1 MSSWIRTEYC
11 GELRSTDLGKKVCLN
26 GWVHRQRNLGGVI
39 FLDLRD
45 RSGLVQVVVNPEQKE
60 AYAIAETLR
69 SEFVIMVKGMV
80 SRRPEGSLNKDL
92 LTGEVEV
99 LAEELVILN
108 SAKTPPIYVDDSHE
122 RTANVDETVR
132 LKYRYLDLRRP
143 AMQKNLILRHRVTK
157 TVRDFLDEKGFI
169 EVETPILMKS
179 TPEGARDYLVPSRV
193 NPGKFYALPQSPQL
207 FKQLL
212 MVGGLEKYFQIAKCF
227 RDEDLRA
234 DRQPEFTQID
244 LEMSF
249 IDQEVIFNL
258 LEEMM
263 VRLFREILGVEL
275 ERPFPRLE
283 YSAAMERYG
292 SDKPDLRYGME
303 LIDISSIVE
312 DSDFSVFRNVIANQG
327 IVVAITAP
335 GCSAYS
341 RKELDGLSQ
350 LAMKY
355 GAKGLAH
362 LALKDGQVK
371 SPIAKFFTPQQL
383 TAITKKVQAQEGDL
397 VLIVAGEPTVAR
409 TALGALR
416 QEMAARLGLIPE
428 GEYKFL
434 WVVNFP
440 LFEFDQEAG
449 RYVAVH
455 HAFTSPLAED
465 IPLLKEEPGKVRANA
480 YDLVLNGMEL
490 GSGSIRIHLRAVQEE
505 IFRIMGLSEA
515 EAKEKF
521 GFLLEAFEYGT
532 PPHGGIA
539 LGLDRLVMILT
550 GAANMREVIA
560 FPKTTSATCLMTGTP
575 SEVDPEQLQEVHIKS
590 VVNRKTLLE

>member
-1 MSSWIRTEYC
+1 MSSWIRTEHC
-11 GELRSTDLGKKVCLN
+11 GELRPADLGKKVCLN

-60 AYAIAETLR
+60 IYAIAETLR
-69 SEFVIMVKGMV
+69 SEFVIMVKGVV

-92 LTGEVEV
+92 PTGEVEV
-99 LAEELVILN
+99 LADELVILN

-122 RTANVDETVR
+122 RAANVDETVR

-143 AMQKNLILRHRVTK
+143 AMQKNLILRHRTTK
-157 TVRDFLDEKGFI
+157 TIRNFLDEKGFLEI
-169 EVETPILMKS
+169 ETPILMKS

-212 MVGGLEKYFQIAKCF
+212 MVGGVEKYFQIAKCF

-275 ERPFPRLE
+275 ERPFLRLE
-283 YSAAMERYG
+283 YSEAMERYG

-303 LIDISSIVE
+303 LIDISSTVE
-312 DSDFSVFRNVIANQG
+312 GSDFGVFRNVLANQG
-327 IVVAITAP
+327 IVAAITVP
-335 GCSAYS
+335 GCGAYS

-350 LAMKY
+350 LAVKY

-383 TAITKKVQAQEGDL
+383 AAITEKVQAQEGDL
-397 VLIVAGEPTVAR
+397 ILIVADEPAVAR

-455 HAFTSPLAED
+455 HAFTSPLPED
-465 IPLLKEEPGKVRANA
+465 TSLLEEDPGKVRANA

-490 GSGSIRIHLRAVQEE
+490 GSGSIRIHLRTVQEE
-505 IFRIMGLSEA
+505 IFRIMGLTEA

-550 GAANMREVIA
+550 GASNMREVIA
-560 FPKTTSATCLMTGTP
+560 FPKTTSATCLMTETP
-575 SEVDPEQLQEVHIKS
+575 SEVDPDQLQEVHIKS
-590 VVNRKTLLE
+590 VVNRKTLL

>member
-1 MSSWIRTEYC
+1 
-11 GELRSTDLGKKVCLN
+11 
-26 GWVHRQRNLGGVI
+26 
-39 FLDLRD
+39 
-45 RSGLVQVVVNPEQKE
+45 
-60 AYAIAETLR
+60 
-69 SEFVIMVKGMV
+69 
-80 SRRPEGSLNKDL
+80 
-92 LTGEVEV
+92 
-99 LAEELVILN
+99 
-108 SAKTPPIYVDDSHE
+108 
-122 RTANVDETVR
+122 
-132 LKYRYLDLRRP
+132 
-143 AMQKNLILRHRVTK
+143 MQKNLILRHRVTK

-283 YSAAMERYG
+283 YGEAMERYG

-303 LIDISSIVE
+303 LIDISSEVE
-312 DSDFSVFRNVIANQG
+312 DSEFGVFRNVIANQG

-383 TAITKKVQAQEGDL
+383 AHITEKVQAQEGDL
-397 VLIVAGEPTVAR
+397 VLIVADEPTVAR

-434 WVVNFP
+434 WIVNF
-440 LFEFDQEAG
+440 LFEFDQEARALCCCPSCLYLTITGGHPAAGG
-449 RYVAVH
+449 R
-455 HAFTSPLAED
+455 
-465 IPLLKEEPGKVRANA
+465 
-480 YDLVLNGMEL
+480 
-490 GSGSIRIHLRAVQEE
+490 
-505 IFRIMGLSEA
+505 
-515 EAKEKF
+515 
-521 GFLLEAFEYGT
+521 
-532 PPHGGIA
+532 
-539 LGLDRLVMILT
+539 T
-550 GAANMREVIA
+550 G
-560 FPKTTSATCLMTGTP
+560 
-575 SEVDPEQLQEVHIKS
+575 
-590 VVNRKTLLE
+590 